1 VTSVLI
7 VGGGVSGL
15 VTAYRLR
22 QLLGP
27 SARLTVL
34 EQSDRLG
41 GKLRTVD
48 LDDVP
53 TDVGAE
59 AFVMRDPAAAE
70 LVAELG
76 LGSSLV
82 NPALAAATIHAGGA
96 TVALPR
102 RTFLGVPAGA
112 DAVRDVL
119 SASAV
124 ERVAAEASLPPV
136 SLAPDE
142 DVSVGGLLA
151 ERMGREVVDHLVEP
165 LLAGVYAGRA
175 DLLGLRATMPA
186 LVAALNE
193 TGSLT
198 AAADRLLPTPAA
210 GPRKPVFGALRG
222 GMRVLIEEL
231 ARQSGAE
238 IRLATTARRLE
249 RREGHLRDMEF
260 GPGAALGGSEG
271 RRWDVGLG
279 SGAGAGGRE
288 GHFRDVERREGHLRD
303 MGSGAGAGAG
313 GREGHLRDPDRR
325 EGRLQ
330 GMWRVEVGP
339 VPKPEFLDAD
349 AVVLAVPPPAA
360 RKLLA
365 DVVPEASAAYGRVE
379 VGSMAVVSMVLP
391 GDVTLPESSGVLL
404 AVGERHR
411 DGTPFTAKAFT
422 YTSRKWG
429 GARTRLRASVG
440 RVGEE
445 HTLQR
450 DEDALL
456 ADVLADLAELSGV
469 ETKPVAWTVNKWGGG
484 LPQYGVGH
492 AATAAEIER
501 AVAGVPGLA
510 VTGAT
515 FRGVGIPACVRTAT
529 AAAERVAA
537 HLAI

>member
-1 VTSVLI
+1 VRTPLGACEERCESVVSHVVV

-15 VTAYRLR
+15 VAACRLR

-27 SARLTVL
+27 DARLTVL

-41 GKLRTVD
+41 GKLRTLD
-48 LDDVP
+48 LDGEP

-76 LGSSLV
+76 LPLV
-82 NPALAAATIHAGGA
+82 HPERAGATIHAGGT

-112 DAVRDVL
+112 EAVRDVL
-119 SASAV
+119 SADGV
-124 ERVAAEASLPPV
+124 ERVAAESSLPPFR
-136 SLAPDE
+136 LAPDE
-142 DVSVGGLLA
+142 DASVGELLT

-186 LVAALNE
+186 LVNALDE

-198 AAADRLLPTPAA
+198 AAANRLLPPPNAA
-210 GPRKPVFGALRG
+210 GPAKPIFGAVRG
-222 GMRVLIEEL
+222 GMRLLVEEL
-231 ARQSGAE
+231 AQRSGAE
-238 IRLATTARRLE
+238 IRLATTVRRLE
-249 RREGHLRDMEF
+249 CREGHPRDAER
-260 GPGAALGGSEG
+260 P
-271 RRWDVGLG
+271 
-279 SGAGAGGRE
+279 E
-288 GHFRDVERREGHLRD
+288 GHLQGVERREGH
-303 MGSGAGAGAG
+303 
-313 GREGHLRDPDRR
+313 
-325 EGRLQ
+325 LQ

-339 VPKPEFLDAD
+339 VPRPEFLDAD

-360 RKLLA
+360 RRLLDDIA
-365 DVVPEASAAYGRVE
+365 PEAAAAYARVE

-391 GDVTLPESSGVLL
+391 DDVTLPEASGVLL

-445 HTLQR
+445 HALRR

-469 ETKPVAWTVNKWGGG
+469 AAKPVAWTVTKWGGG

-492 AATAAEIER
+492 AAVVADIEG
-501 AVAGVPGLA
+501 AVADVPGLA
-510 VTGAT
+510 VAGAT

-529 AAAERVAA
+529 AAAERIAA
-537 HLAI
+537 HLVAG

>member
-1 VTSVLI
+1 VKHVVI

-22 QLLGP
+22 QLLGDV
-27 SARLTVL
+27 RLTVL

-48 LDDVP
+48 LDGVP

-59 AFVMRDPAAAE
+59 AFVVRDPAAVELAE
-70 LVAELG
+70 ELG
-76 LGSSLV
+76 LAGRVVHPERAS
-82 NPALAAATIHAGGA
+82 ATIRAGGA
-96 TVALPR
+96 TTGLPK
-102 RTFLGVPAGA
+102 RTFLGVPAGP

-119 SASAV
+119 SAESV
-124 ERVAAEASLPPV
+124 ERVAAEASLPP
-136 SLAPDE
+136 LALGPDE
-142 DVSVGGLLA
+142 DASVGELLT

-175 DLLGLRATMPA
+175 DRLGLRATMPA
-186 LVAALNE
+186 LVTALNE

-198 AAADRLLPTPAA
+198 AAATRLLPPPSASTTP
-210 GPRKPVFGALRG
+210 KPIFGAVQG
-222 GMRVLIEEL
+222 GMRVLVAEL

-238 IRLATTARRLE
+238 FRMGTTARRLACP
-249 RREGHLRDMEF
+249 EGPLRDTER
-260 GPGAALGGSEG
+260 PEG
-271 RRWDVGLG
+271 V
-279 SGAGAGGRE
+279 
-288 GHFRDVERREGHLRD
+288 
-303 MGSGAGAGAG
+303 
-313 GREGHLRDPDRR
+313 
-325 EGRLQ
+325 LQ
-330 GMWRVEVGP
+330 GRWRVEVGS
-339 VPKPEFLDAD
+339 EFLYAD

-360 RKLLA
+360 RRLL
-365 DVVPEASAAYGRVE
+365 DGVVPAAAAAYAGIE
-379 VGSMAVVSMVLP
+379 LGSMAVVSMVLP
-391 GDVTLPESSGVLL
+391 ADVTLPEASGVLL

-429 GARTRLRASVG
+429 GDRVRLRASVG

-445 HTLQR
+445 HTLRR

-469 ETKPVAWTVNKWGGG
+469 EAEPVAWTVTKWGGG

-492 AATAAEIER
+492 AAVVAGIER
-501 AVAGVPGLA
+501 AVAAVPGLA
-510 VTGAT
+510 VAGAT

-529 AAAERVAA
+529 AAALRVAA
-537 HLAI
+537 HLGSR

>member
-1 VTSVLI
+1 MKHVAVI
-7 VGGGVSGL
+7 GGGISGL
-15 VTAYRLR
+15 VAAYRLR

-27 SARLTVL
+27 DVRLTIL

-41 GKLRTVD
+41 GKLRTLD

-59 AFVMRDPAAAE
+59 AFVLRDPAALD
-70 LVAELG
+70 LVVELG
-76 LGSSLV
+76 LGERV
-82 NPALAAATIHAGGA
+82 VHPEKAAATIHAGGA
-96 TVALPR
+96 TVGLPR
-102 RTFLGVPAGA
+102 RTFLGVPAGP

-119 SASAV
+119 SADGV
-124 ERVAAEASLPPV
+124 ERVAAESSLPPL
-136 SLAPDE
+136 SLAADE
-142 DVSVGGLLA
+142 DASVGELLT

-186 LVAALNE
+186 LVAAVNE

-198 AAADRLLPTPAA
+198 AAASRLVPPPAD
-210 GPRKPVFGALRG
+210 GPRRPVFGALRG
-222 GMRVLIEEL
+222 GMRVLIDEL
-231 ARQSGAE
+231 ARQSAAEVRFGTTVRGLARPEGA
-238 IRLATTARRLE
+238 LHGT
-249 RREGHLRDMEF
+249 
-260 GPGAALGGSEG
+260 
-271 RRWDVGLG
+271 
-279 SGAGAGGRE
+279 
-288 GHFRDVERREGHLRD
+288 
-303 MGSGAGAGAG
+303 
-313 GREGHLRDPDRR
+313 
-325 EGRLQ
+325 
-330 GMWRVEVGP
+330 WRVEVGSAP
-339 VPKPEFLDAD
+339 RPEFVDAD

-365 DVVPEASAAYGRVE
+365 GVVPDASAAYGRVA

-391 GDVTLPESSGVLL
+391 EDVVLPDASGVLL

-429 GARTRLRASVG
+429 GGRVRMRASVG

-445 HTLQR
+445 QTLQR

-456 ADVLADLAELSGV
+456 SDVLADLAELSGV
-469 ETKPVAWTVNKWGGG
+469 DAKPVAWTVTKWGGG

-492 AATAAEIER
+492 AATVDEIER
-501 AVAGVPGLA
+501 AVTEMPGLA
-510 VTGAT
+510 VAGAT

-529 AAAERVAA
+529 VAA
-537 HLAI
+537 RRLVEYLVAG

>member
-1 VTSVLI
+1 VKSVVV

-15 VTAYRLR
+15 VAAYRLR
-22 QLLGP
+22 QLLG
-27 SARLTVL
+27 SSVRLTVL

-41 GKLRTVD
+41 GKLRTLD
-48 LDDVP
+48 LDDVA

-59 AFVMRDPAAAE
+59 AFVMRDPAAHDLA
-70 LVAELG
+70 VELG
-76 LGSSLV
+76 LGDRVVHPSLS
-82 NPALAAATIHAGGA
+82 AATIHAGGA

-102 RTFLGVPAGA
+102 RTFLGVPAGP

-119 SASAV
+119 SAEGV
-124 ERVAAEASLPPV
+124 ERVAAESSLPPLTM
-136 SLAPDE
+136 SEDE
-142 DVSVGGLLA
+142 DASVGELLTS
-151 ERMGREVVDHLVEP
+151 RMGREVVDHLVEP

-186 LVAALNE
+186 LVRALEE

-198 AAADRLLPTPAA
+198 AAAAKLLPPPAA
-210 GPRKPVFGALRG
+210 GGRPKPVFGALRG
-222 GMRVLIEEL
+222 GMRVLVDEL
-231 ARQSGAE
+231 ARQSDAE
-238 IRLATTARRLE
+238 IRLRTTVRRLE
-249 RREGHLRDMEF
+249 TR
-260 GPGAALGGSEG
+260 P
-271 RRWDVGLG
+271 
-279 SGAGAGGRE
+279 AG
-288 GHFRDVERREGHLRD
+288 
-303 MGSGAGAGAG
+303 
-313 GREGHLRDPDRR
+313 
-325 EGRLQ
+325 
-330 GMWRVEVGP
+330 WRVEVGSAP
-339 VPKPEFLDAD
+339 RPEFLDAD

-360 RKLLA
+360 RKLL
-365 DVVPEASAAYGRVE
+365 DGVVPQAAAAYSRVA

-391 GDVTLPESSGVLL
+391 EDVRLPESSGVLL

-429 GARTRLRASVG
+429 GDRVRMRASVG

-469 ETKPVAWTVNKWGGG
+469 EAKPVAWTVTKWGGG

-492 AATAAEIER
+492 AAAVAEIER

-510 VTGAT
+510 VAGAT

-529 AAAERVAA
+529 AAARQLGEHLVAG
-537 HLAI
+537 

>member
-1 VTSVLI
+1 VKHVVVI
-7 VGGGVSGL
+7 GGGVSGL
-15 VTAYRLR
+15 VAAYRLR

-27 SARLTVL
+27 SVRLTVL

-41 GKLRTVD
+41 GKLRTLD

-59 AFVMRDPAAAE
+59 AFVLRDPAAYD

-76 LGSSLV
+76 LGESVVHPQRAS
-82 NPALAAATIHAGGA
+82 ATIHAGGA
-96 TVALPR
+96 TVGLPR
-102 RTFLGVPAGA
+102 RTFLGVPAGP

-119 SASAV
+119 SPDGV
-124 ERVAAEASLPPV
+124 ERVAAEPSLPPV
-136 SLAPDE
+136 ELAADE
-142 DVSVGGLLA
+142 DASVGELLT

-165 LLAGVYAGRA
+165 LLGGVYAGRA

-186 LVAALNE
+186 LVAALEE

-198 AAADRLLPTPAA
+198 AAASRLLPAPTD
-210 GPRKPVFGALRG
+210 GPPKPVFGALRG

-238 IRLATTARRLE
+238 IRLGTTVRRLACP
-249 RREGHLRDMEF
+249 EG
-260 GPGAALGGSEG
+260 P
-271 RRWDVGLG
+271 
-279 SGAGAGGRE
+279 
-288 GHFRDVERREGHLRD
+288 
-303 MGSGAGAGAG
+303 
-313 GREGHLRDPDRR
+313 
-325 EGRLQ
+325 LQ
-330 GMWRVEVGP
+330 GIEGVLQSRWRVEVGSAP
-339 VPKPEFLDAD
+339 RPEALDAD

-360 RKLLA
+360 RKLL
-365 DVVPEASAAYGRVE
+365 DGVVPEASAAYSRVS

-391 GDVTLPESSGVLL
+391 SDVSLPEASGVLL

-422 YTSRKWG
+422 FTSRKWG
-429 GARTRLRASVG
+429 GDRVRLRASVG

-450 DEDALL
+450 DQDALL

-469 ETKPVAWTVNKWGGG
+469 EAKPVAWTVTKWGGG

-492 AATAAEIER
+492 AAAVAEIER
-501 AVAGVPGLA
+501 AVASVPGLA
-510 VTGAT
+510 VAGAT

-529 AAAERVAA
+529 VAA
-537 HLAI
+537 RQVVEYLMAN

>member
-1 VTSVLI
+1 VSHVVV

-15 VTAYRLR
+15 VAAYRLR

-27 SARLTVL
+27 EARLTVL

-41 GKLRTVD
+41 GKLRTLD
-48 LDDVP
+48 LDGEP

-76 LGSSLV
+76 LAASLV
-82 NPALAAATIHAGGA
+82 HPERASATIHAGGT

-102 RTFLGVPAGA
+102 RTFLGVPTGA

-119 SASAV
+119 SAEGV
-124 ERVAAEASLPPV
+124 DRVAAESSLPPLQ
-136 SLAPDE
+136 LAPDE
-142 DVSVGGLLA
+142 DASVGKLLT
-151 ERMGREVVDHLVEP
+151 ERMGREVVDRLVEP
-165 LLAGVYAGRA
+165 LLAGIYAGRA

-186 LVAALNE
+186 LVTALNE

-198 AAADRLLPTPAA
+198 AAANSLLPPPNAP
-210 GPRKPVFGALRG
+210 GPPKPIFGALRG
-222 GMRVLIEEL
+222 GMRVLVDEL
-231 ARQSGAE
+231 ARRSAAE
-238 IRLATTARRLE
+238 IRLGTTVRRLE
-249 RREGHLRDMEF
+249 RD
-260 GPGAALGGSEG
+260 
-271 RRWDVGLG
+271 
-279 SGAGAGGRE
+279 
-288 GHFRDVERREGHLRD
+288 
-303 MGSGAGAGAG
+303 
-313 GREGHLRDPDRR
+313 

-330 GMWRVEVGP
+330 RIERGEGRLQRMWRVEVGP
-339 VPKPEFLDAD
+339 VPRPEFVDAD

-360 RKLLA
+360 RRLLDDIA
-365 DVVPEASAAYGRVE
+365 PEASAAYARVE
-379 VGSMAVVSMVLP
+379 VGSMAVVTMVLP
-391 GDVTLPESSGVLL
+391 DDVTLPESSGVLL

-445 HTLQR
+445 HALRR

-456 ADVLADLAELSGV
+456 TDVLADLAELSGV
-469 ETKPVAWTVNKWGGG
+469 DAKPVAWTVTKWGGG

-492 AATAAEIER
+492 AAAVADIER
-501 AVAGVPGLA
+501 AVADVPGLA
-510 VTGAT
+510 VAGAT

-529 AAAERVAA
+529 VAAERVAA
-537 HLAI
+537 HLVAG

>member
-1 VTSVLI
+1 MTSVLI

-70 LVAELG
+70 LVTELG
-76 LGSSLV
+76 LGLTH
-82 NPALAAATIHAGGA
+82 PALAAATIHAGGV

-198 AAADRLLPTPAA
+198 AAADRLLSTPAA

-238 IRLATTARRLE
+238 IRLTTTARRLQPQTPLTSENAPHTVVTAPTLSGGTPIASLSVEGDGNRSLAAPTE
-249 RREGHLRDMEF
+249 RSYGVH
-260 GPGAALGGSEG
+260 SEG
-271 RRWDVGLG
+271 
-279 SGAGAGGRE
+279 
-288 GHFRDVERREGHLRD
+288 
-303 MGSGAGAGAG
+303 
-313 GREGHLRDPDRR
+313 DRYR
-325 EGRLQ
+325 
-330 GMWRVEVGP
+330 WRVEVGSAAR
-339 VPKPEFLDAD
+339 PEVLDAD

-365 DVVPEASAAYGRVE
+365 DVVPDASAAYGRVE

-469 ETKPVAWTVNKWGGG
+469 ETKPVAWTVTKWGGG

>member
-1 VTSVLI
+1 MKHVVV

-15 VTAYRLR
+15 VAAYRLR
-22 QLLGP
+22 QALG
-27 SARLTVL
+27 AGVRLTVL
-34 EQSDRLG
+34 EQSDQLG
-41 GKLRTVD
+41 GKLRTLD
-48 LDDVP
+48 LDGVP

-76 LGSSLV
+76 LSSLLV
-82 NPALAAATIHAGGA
+82 HPERPSATIHAGGT

-102 RTFLGVPAGA
+102 RTFLGVPAGP

-119 SASAV
+119 SAEGV
-124 ERVAAEASLPPV
+124 ERVAAESSLPP
-136 SLAPDE
+136 LRLGPTE
-142 DVSVGGLLA
+142 DASVGELLT

-198 AAADRLLPTPAA
+198 AAADRLLPAPAA
-210 GPRKPVFGALRG
+210 GPAKPIFGALRG
-222 GMRVLIEEL
+222 GMGVLVAEL
-231 ARQSGAE
+231 TRQSDAE
-238 IRLATTARRLE
+238 IRLGTTVRRLQC
-249 RREGHLRDMEF
+249 REGHLR
-260 GPGAALGGSEG
+260 
-271 RRWDVGLG
+271 
-279 SGAGAGGRE
+279 
-288 GHFRDVERREGHLRD
+288 
-303 MGSGAGAGAG
+303 
-313 GREGHLRDPDRR
+313 
-325 EGRLQ
+325 
-330 GMWRVEVGP
+330 GMWRVEVGSAP
-339 VPKPEFLDAD
+339 RPEFIEAD

-360 RKLLA
+360 RKLLDGVA
-365 DVVPEASAAYGRVE
+365 PEASAAYGRITL
-379 VGSMAVVSMVLP
+379 GSMAVVSMVLP
-391 GDVTLPESSGVLL
+391 ADVVLPEASGVLL

-429 GARTRLRASVG
+429 GDRTRLRASVG

-450 DEDALL
+450 DADALL
-456 ADVLADLAELSGV
+456 NDVLADLAELSGV
-469 ETKPVAWTVNKWGGG
+469 EAKPVAWTVTKWGGG

-492 AATAAEIER
+492 AAAVAEIER

-510 VTGAT
+510 VAGAT

-529 AAAERVAA
+529 AAAQRIVDHLVAG
-537 HLAI
+537 

>member
-1 VTSVLI
+1 MKSVVV

-15 VTAYRLR
+15 VAAYRLR
-22 QLLGP
+22 QLLG
-27 SARLTVL
+27 SSVRLTVL

-41 GKLRTVD
+41 GKLRTLD
-48 LDDVP
+48 LDDVA

-59 AFVMRDPAAAE
+59 AFVMRDPAAHDLA
-70 LVAELG
+70 VELG
-76 LGSSLV
+76 LGDRV
-82 NPALAAATIHAGGA
+82 VHPALSAATIHADGA

-102 RTFLGVPAGA
+102 RTFLGVPAGP

-119 SASAV
+119 SAEGV
-124 ERVAAEASLPPV
+124 ERVAAESSLPPLTM
-136 SLAPDE
+136 SEDE
-142 DVSVGGLLA
+142 DASVGELLTS
-151 ERMGREVVDHLVEP
+151 RMGREVVDHLVEP

-186 LVAALNE
+186 LVDAVNE

-198 AAADRLLPTPAA
+198 AAAARLLPSPAA
-210 GPRKPVFGALRG
+210 GARPKPVFGALRG
-222 GMRVLIEEL
+222 GMRVLVDEL

-238 IRLATTARRLE
+238 VRVRTTVRGLE
-249 RREGHLRDMEF
+249 TR
-260 GPGAALGGSEG
+260 P
-271 RRWDVGLG
+271 
-279 SGAGAGGRE
+279 
-288 GHFRDVERREGHLRD
+288 
-303 MGSGAGAGAG
+303 
-313 GREGHLRDPDRR
+313 
-325 EGRLQ
+325 Q
-330 GMWRVEVGP
+330 GWRVEVGSAP
-339 VPKPEFLDAD
+339 RPEFLDAD

-360 RKLLA
+360 RKLL
-365 DVVPEASAAYGRVE
+365 DGVVPRASAAYSRIA

-391 GDVTLPESSGVLL
+391 DDVQLPESSGVLL

-429 GARTRLRASVG
+429 GDRVRMRASVG

-456 ADVLADLAELSGV
+456 TDVLADLAELSGI
-469 ETKPVAWTVNKWGGG
+469 EAKPVAWTVTKWGGG

-492 AATAAEIER
+492 AAAVAEIER

-510 VTGAT
+510 VAGAT

-529 AAAERVAA
+529 AAARQLSEHLVAG
-537 HLAI
+537 